1 MQLLVG
7 LGAHRG
13 GIKRY
18 PFDILELP
26 ISPSLPKPKTLKEM
40 RETRPSLTYSLRL
53 HPDVVQGGLSHP
65 DVERACIARDVLG
78 ARVIVV
84 PTGPRFTPT
93 DGNRTGLIALAE
105 RLRQD
110 GCDVAWEPRG
120 VFAPREAERWAS
132 ESGVLLVRDLT
143 REAAFHAG
151 TIYTRLP
158 GLGLSTRVSE
168 DSAELLAGQLEGAE
182 LAIVIVGGEGAKLT
196 RQRLRDL
203 LEIEEQPCDD
213 T

>member
-13 GIKRY
+13 GINRY

-40 RETRPSLTYSLRL
+40 RQARPALVYSLRL
-53 HPDVVQGGLSHP
+53 HPDVVQTGISHP
-65 DVERACIARDVLG
+65 DVERTCVARDVLG
-78 ARVIVV
+78 ARVVVV

-93 DGNRTGLIALAE
+93 DANRSGLSALAE
-105 RLRQD
+105 RLRHE

-132 ESGVLLVRDLT
+132 ETGVLLVRDLT
-143 REAAFHAG
+143 REAAFHDG
-151 TIYTRLP
+151 VIYTRLP
-158 GLGLSTRVSE
+158 GLGLSARISE